1 MQVTET
7 LNDGLKREFKVVI
20 TAKDINDKLENRLQE
35 LGGQVNVPGFRP
47 GKVPVQVLKQ
57 RFGPSMARTDEQET
71 FALLVDAEVGGTAPV
86 AEILTRAG
94 HAEAFLASYRKRL
107 ADSQLSQLN

>member
-1 MQVTET
+1 MAET
-7 LNDGLKREFKVVI
+7 LSRLLPEVPAQGEPPSDQGRRTILSVAVAMSL
-20 TAKDINDKLENRLQE
+20 AKDQAGLRT
-35 LGGQVNVPGFRP
+35 
-47 GKVPVQVLKQ
+47 LKQ